1 MGRPVGVPAA
11 GVCGAALRRVLP
23 RWLLLASAVLVAAP
37 VQAPARSRLEAVAAA
52 AVARSIAHVIA
63 PRETLATA
71 LGAHGVAADEIARWQ
86 RAARPVA
93 DLRRLVPGHLL
104 QVELDGRNRV
114 LTLRYDL
121 PGEARLVV
129 APTARGRLRAR
140 REPLPV
146 RTRSVGARVTVGRS
160 IKDSALRAGI
170 PDPVISQLVDLLGS
184 RLDFKEDV
192 HRGDRIRVLWEQRA
206 TLDGRLLRPGRII
219 AVEYEGRAE
228 SAAAYAYDAPGESP
242 TYVDA
247 TGARLDGAPL
257 RYPVEFTRITSAF
270 SDARLHPILHR
281 HRPHRGVD
289 FAAPSGTPV
298 RAIGPATVQFAGMR
312 SGYGNHV
319 ELDHGDGFV
328 SAYSHLRGIAPTVR
342 AGARIER
349 GELLGWVGKTGLATG
364 PHLHFA
370 IYVDGEYRDP
380 LTIAYP
386 ARLGGVPEA
395 TFAQLRARMTARLQA
410 IPQNS
415 PNAPTAPET
424 GLPPLALA
432 GGVGPLTLTF

>member
-1 MGRPVGVPAA
+1 MGRHDAAPAA
-11 GVCGAALRRVLP
+11 GVCSARYRVLP
-23 RWLLLASAVLVAAP
+23 RWLLLASILLVAAP
-37 VQAPARSRLEAVAAA
+37 VQAPARSRAPQVAPVVAA
-52 AVARSIAHVIA
+52 RQIAHRVA
-63 PRETLATA
+63 PRESLAA
-71 LGAHGVAADEIARWQ
+71 VLERHGVPADEITRWQ

-93 DLRRLVPGHLL
+93 DLRRLTPGHLL
-104 QVELDGRNRV
+104 QVELDARDRI

-129 APTARGRLRAR
+129 APDARGRLRAR

-170 PDPVISQLVDLLGS
+170 PEPVISQLVDLLGW

-228 SAAAYAYDAPGESP
+228 SAAAYAYDAPGEPP
-242 TYVDA
+242 TYVDE

-298 RAIGPATVQFAGMR
+298 RAIGPATVQFAGTK

-328 SAYSHLRGIAPTVR
+328 SAYSHLRAIAPAVR
-342 AGARIER
+342 PGARIER
-349 GELLGWVGKTGLATG
+349 GELLGWVGRTGLATG

-370 IYVDGEYRDP
+370 IFVDGEYRDP
-380 LTIAYP
+380 LTISYP
-386 ARLGGVPEA
+386 PRLGGVPEA
-395 TFAQLRARMTARLQA
+395 AFAQLRTRMTARLRA
-410 IPQNS
+410 IPPSS
-415 PNAPTAPET
+415 PNAPTAPEV